1 MTSFDP
7 LGTSS
12 QITDGYRRYLR
23 SLLPLRDDALAAALD
38 LAIDTS
44 RMLAKGPLLES
55 TPAYASGPTIGEL
68 VAEGVLDSGF
78 LRFTGPHL
86 PADRPLYRHQE
97 QAIRKVCAGRNV
109 VVATGTGSGKTESF
123 LLPILAHL
131 ARESAA
137 STLDPGVRAL
147 LLYPMNALAND
158 QLKRLRSVL
167 ADVPEVTFGRYTG
180 DTKEDRRRAEED
192 FGRLHPGQRRL
203 PNELLSRE
211 EMRHSPPHLLLTN
224 YAMLEYLLLRPQDMD
239 LFDGERSGRW
249 RFVVVDEAH
258 VYDGAKGAELAMLLR
273 RLRDRVGAGADL
285 QAIATSATVGADRH
299 PRAVTRFATDL
310 FGLPFDWDTSADG
323 HRDLVR
329 AVTVD
334 GRTGPEWGPLPA
346 DAYAAIAAS
355 DDPAAA
361 ITAAAA
367 ATSWHGR
374 GSAADALRDEARLRR
389 LRHALAAGPRPIGE
403 VAELVFGSAGAESS
417 LTALVGLASRI
428 QDTDGS
434 PAVSARFHLF
444 VRATEGAF
452 SCLGPDSPHLGLSR
466 REQCDRCPRV
476 VFELGGCRRCGAV
489 HLHGA
494 LAAAGRGVRHV
505 PWKAGGDRH
514 HAWLLLEE
522 NASTSEHDEDD
533 ASLEDVRAAEGARR
547 HLCVGC
553 GSLHEQ
559 PVVLCEFDGC
569 PGTELRP
576 VQLLDSRSESL
587 DSCAACGA
595 RGSRLIRL
603 LESGSE
609 AAASVLGTALYQALP
624 PDEHGFA
631 ANLPGQGRKLLFFSD
646 SRQMAAYF
654 APYLQDTHARLA
666 QRRMITIGLRR
677 WAGDEDGDPATIS
690 DTVDATERAAREHVF
705 DEDTS
710 RAERKAEIARW
721 VVHETIS
728 YDDRQSL
735 EGVGLLRIELNRK
748 AHWLPSRPLTE
759 LGLTDEESWSLLQ
772 ELLRTLRAQGAMDMP
787 DEVDPADEAF
797 APRRGPIYVRGIGS
811 EKANKVLSW
820 LPTTGTNRRADYI
833 ARVLHTLDSATDA
846 KQVLDALW
854 QDLDPDRGGDGP
866 HTWFRSDTLARVG
879 TVRRIDHRKLRLR
892 VVDEQEQM
900 FRCTRCRR
908 LAAVSVRGVCT
919 TLRCDGRLEPWHRPA
934 TELERDHYRHLYL
947 TSAPVPM
954 TVQEHTAQWTSEKA
968 AEIQGGFVRG
978 EINALS
984 CSTTFELGV
993 DVGEL
998 QAVILRNMP
1007 PTTANYVQ
1015 RAGRAGR
1022 RSDSAALV
1030 LTYAQRRS
1038 HDLSRFAEPEKMIA
1052 GEMRAPIVP
1061 LTNVRIDR
1069 RHAHSVALAAFF
1081 RTMARHR
1088 HTVWRTAGEF
1098 FLPPEHCPPDH
1109 IGAVDLLCRYLRPS
1123 VPAPVR
1129 ASLERVLPEAV
1140 LEEIGVADDGWVA
1153 ELMRLVEDAGAQLQE
1168 DVAAFE
1174 ARRDAAAREQKYGL
1188 AEQCRKVIETLRR
1201 RPLIDFLATRNV
1213 LPKYGFPVDTVELR
1227 TDRVRGGRDRVLELT
1242 RDLSLAINEYAP
1254 GSEVIA
1260 GGQRWTSGGVYRL
1273 PGRDLVNR
1281 YYSVCEGCGHYR
1293 EGIEPPDAEC
1303 PACHV
1308 VQTRSARH
1316 YMEPAYGF
1324 VASDSTAQGASQ
1336 APRRSWSG
1344 ATYIVGSDADV
1355 RTGATEF
1362 GNGSLIKWR
1371 AGARGRFVAISE
1383 GPGKAGFLICDWC
1396 GWGTSAAGKRPRE
1409 HKHLLRGATCTG
1421 PLTPYSLAHRYETD
1435 FLELAFEPLVTLRS
1449 TPAELRSAVY
1459 ALLEG
1464 AAIALEISRDDID
1477 GTVHRDVTGRPT
1489 LVLFDT
1495 TPGGAGNVLRIADGL
1510 GDVVDAAVGRVE
1522 RCDCGPET
1530 SCYGCLR
1537 AFRNERYHE
1546 ELSRRAALAMLRRFA
1561 LSGVEVH

>member
-1 MTSFDP
+1 VTRFDP

-12 QITDGYRRYLR
+12 EITVGYRRYLR
-23 SLLPLRDDALAAALD
+23 SLLPLRDDSLAEALD
-38 LAIDTS
+38 HAIDTS
-44 RMLAKGPLLES
+44 PLLTKGPLLES
-55 TPAYASGPTIGEL
+55 TPAYAPGVTIGDL
-68 VAEGVLDSGF
+68 VAEGVLDPGF
-78 LRFTGPHL
+78 LRFTGPQL
-86 PADRPLYRHQE
+86 PVDRPLYRHQE
-97 QAIRKVCAGRNV
+97 LAIRTVCSGRNV

-123 LLPILAHL
+123 LIPILAHL

-137 STLDPGVRAL
+137 GTLGPGVRAL

-158 QLKRLRSVL
+158 QLKRLRAVL
-167 ADVPEVTFGRYTG
+167 ADVPEITFGRYTG

-192 FGRLHPGQRRL
+192 FHRLHPGQRRL

-239 LFDGERSGRW
+239 LFDGEHSGQW

-273 RLRDRVGAGADL
+273 RLRDRVGAGSEL
-285 QAIATSATVGADRH
+285 QAIATSATVGADGD

-310 FGLPFDWDTSADG
+310 FGLPFGWEADG
-323 HRDLVR
+323 GPRDLVT

-334 GRTGPEWGPLPA
+334 APAGPEWGPLPA
-346 DAYAAIAAS
+346 STYADI
-355 DDPAAA
+355 
-361 ITAAAA
+361 AA
-367 ATSWHGR
+367 ATDPASSLIAAARAHGWD
-374 GSAADALRDEARLRR
+374 GADSAPAALGAEARLRS
-389 LRHALAAGPRPIGE
+389 LRHALAHGPRPLIE
-403 VAELVFGSAGAESS
+403 VAREVFGSHTDEAA
-417 LTALVGLASRI
+417 LTALVGIASRI
-428 QDTDGS
+428 HDTDGS
-434 PAVSARFHLF
+434 PVLSARYHLF

-452 SCLGPDSPHLGLSR
+452 SCLGPDEPHLGLSR

-494 LAAAGRGVRHV
+494 LAQAGSGMRHV
-505 PWKAGGDRH
+505 PWKAGSDRR
-514 HAWLLLEE
+514 HAWLLLEDGGG
-522 NASTSEHDEDD
+522 TSDHDEDD
-533 ASLEDVRAAEGARR
+533 ASLEDLRGAEGTRR

-553 GSLHEQ
+553 GSLYEH
-559 PVVLCEFDGC
+559 PVVTCTVDTC
-569 PGTELRP
+569 PATELRP
-576 VQLLDSRSESL
+576 VQLLDSQSESL

-595 RGSRLIRL
+595 RGGRLIRL

-624 PDEHGFA
+624 PDEQGVTA
-631 ANLPGQGRKLLFFSD
+631 ELPGQGRKLLFFSD

-654 APYLQDTHARLA
+654 APYLQDTHARLSH
-666 QRRMITIGLRR
+666 RRMITMGLRG
-677 WAGDEDGDPATIS
+677 WAHDEDGDPATLDDLVS
-690 DTVDATERAAREHVF
+690 VTERIAGKEHVF

-710 RAERKAEIARW
+710 RSQRKADVARW
-721 VVHETIS
+721 IVHETIS

-735 EGVGLLRIELNRK
+735 EGVGLLRVELNQKPQWSPPRV
-748 AHWLPSRPLTE
+748 LRE
-759 LGLTDEESWSLLQ
+759 LGLTDQEAWGLLQ
-772 ELLRTLRAQGAMDMP
+772 ELLRTLRSQGAMDMP
-787 DEVDPADEAF
+787 EEVDPADEAF

-820 LPTTGTNRRADYI
+820 LPTTGTNRRADYVN
-833 ARVLHTLDSATDA
+833 RVLGALDSTTDA
-846 KQVLDALW
+846 KDVLDAVW
-854 QDLDPDRGGDGP
+854 QELDPDRGGDGP
-866 HTWFRSDTLARVG
+866 HTWLRSDTLARIG

-892 VVDEQEQM
+892 VIDEGEQLY
-900 FRCTRCRR
+900 RCTRCRR
-908 LAAVSVRGVCT
+908 LAAVSVREVCP

-934 TELERDHYRHLYL
+934 AEAEREHYRHLYL
-947 TSAPVPM
+947 TTAPVPM
-954 TVQEHTAQWTSEKA
+954 SVQEHTAQWTSEKA
-968 AEIQGGFVRG
+968 AEIQGAFVRG

-998 QAVILRNMP
+998 QAVVLRNMP

-1061 LTNVRIDR
+1061 LHNVRIDR

-1081 RTMARHR
+1081 RSMATHR
-1088 HTVWRTAGEF
+1088 HNVWRTAGEF
-1098 FLPPEHCPPDH
+1098 FLPPVPTPPDH
-1109 IGAVDLLCRYLRPS
+1109 IGAVDLLRRYLTPK

-1129 ASLERVLPEAV
+1129 ASLERVLPAEVAA
-1140 LEEIGVADDGWVA
+1140 EIGVSDDSWVD

-1168 DVAAFE
+1168 DVTAFE
-1174 ARRDAAAREQKYGL
+1174 ARRDAAAREQKYRV

-1260 GGQRWTSGGVYRL
+1260 GGQRWKSGGVYRL
-1273 PGRDLVNR
+1273 PDRDLVNR
-1281 YYSVCEGCGHYR
+1281 YYCVCETCGHYR
-1293 EGIEPPDAEC
+1293 EGVEPPEPEC
-1303 PACHV
+1303 PACHAM
-1308 VQTRSARH
+1308 QTRSAKH
-1316 YMEPAYGF
+1316 YLEPSYGF
-1324 VASDSTAQGASQ
+1324 VASESTPQGATQ

-1344 ATYIVGSDADV
+1344 ATYIIDSNADV
-1355 RTGATEF
+1355 QRGETPF
-1362 GNGSLIKWR
+1362 PNGNRIRWQT
-1371 AGARGRFVAISE
+1371 GARGQFVAISE
-1383 GPGKAGFLICDWC
+1383 GPGKAGFLVCDWC
-1396 GWGTSAAGKRPRE
+1396 GWGISATDKRRRE
-1409 HKHLLRGATCTG
+1409 HRHLLREDTCRG
-1421 PLTPYSLAHRYETD
+1421 PLTHHSLAHRYQTD
-1435 FLELAFEPLVTLRS
+1435 FVELEFDPLVTLRS
-1449 TPAELRSAVY
+1449 TAAELRSAVY

-1464 AAIALEISRDDID
+1464 AATALEISRDDID
-1477 GTVHRDVTGRPT
+1477 GTVHRNAAGRPT

-1495 TPGGAGNVLRIADGL
+1495 TPGGAGSTLRMADHL
-1510 GDVVDAAVGRVE
+1510 VDVVEAAVARVA
-1522 RCDCGPET
+1522 RCECGPET

-1537 AFRNERYHE
+1537 AFRNERFHE
-1546 ELSRRAALAMLRRFA
+1546 QLARDAALTLLGRFVSA
-1561 LSGVEVH
+1561 PVGTR